1 VIVERDRGQLNGKVF
16 TAAALAWLALGAALF
31 ATNPSAR
38 SDVAIGWGLAGVLS
52 ALSFAALIW
61 VRQRSWQDLMM
72 VVVGGFLARMLVLG
86 VTLVLV
92 LRAHGDPL
100 RFALG
105 FFSAYLLL
113 QLIEVI
119 WLNSVAR
126 QARQHREVSA

>member
-1 VIVERDRGQLNGKVF
+1 MQRDRGQLNGKLF
-16 TAAALAWLALGAALF
+16 TAAALAWLALGAALL
-31 ATNPSAR
+31 ATSPAAR
-38 SDVAIGWGLAGVLS
+38 TEVAIGWGLAGVLS

-61 VRQRSWQDLMM
+61 VRQRSWQDLML
-72 VVVGGFLARMLVLG
+72 VVVGGFFARMLVLG
-86 VTLVLV
+86 VTLVLM

-126 QARQHREVSA
+126 QSRQHREVSA